1 MWKNRSLSTERRKA
15 GVVHIVMEGRQ
26 DLAGENVAV
35 VGLGVSGRA
44 AVKLALARGAD
55 VVALDSNPLYLPLE
69 EDPAFEGYDL
79 SRVRTEV
86 GPHKKDTLLNA
97 TQLVISP
104 GIPLTQPDIA
114 AAIQAGVPAF
124 SELGFAAAALPK
136 QVKVAAVTGT
146 NVSEECRSP
155 HICGW

>member
-1 MWKNRSLSTERRKA
+1 M
-15 GVVHIVMEGRQ
+15 Q
-26 DLAGENVAV
+26 
-35 VGLGVSGRA
+35 
-44 AVKLALARGAD
+44 
-55 VVALDSNPLYLPLE
+55 

-114 AAIQAGVPAF
+114 AAIQAV
-124 SELGFAAAALPK
+124 SITTYHTNIYII
-136 QVKVAAVTGT
+136 VTIKIIAWFLSKT
-146 NVSEECRSP
+146 LC
-155 HICGW
+155 HTQ